1 MGGSKAK
8 DKAEEPSKDPVIRIV
23 PKITD
28 ELKRKTAV
36 AMEKKQKKAS
46 KDADG
51 IKQELKIEPVDE
63 FDAMITD
70 NKDSNQKLADRIEKK
85 KKLKGNEITEKE
97 LKIEPTGEP
106 EKLAEGNEETSKP
119 TTSDRFSKYDLQ
131 FCTSPKES

>member
-51 IKQELKIEPVDE
+51 FKQELKIEPVDE

-70 NKDSNQKLADRIEKK
+70 NKDSNEKLADRIEKK
-85 KKLKGNEITEKE
+85 KESKTES
-97 LKIEPTGEP
+97 IEEQEKFTERSEDPT
-106 EKLAEGNEETSKP
+106 S
-119 TTSDRFSKYDLQ
+119 SDRFAKY
-131 FCTSPKES
+131 

>member
-51 IKQELKIEPVDE
+51 FKQELKIEPVDE

-70 NKDSNQKLADRIEKK
+70 NKDSNQKLADRIAKK
-85 KKLKGNEITEKE
+85 NKSKGNEIIEKE
-97 LKIEPTGEP
+97 LKTESIK
-106 EKLAEGNEETSKP
+106 EKEKFTESSEEP

-131 FCTSPKES
+131 FCT

>member
-8 DKAEEPSKDPVIRIV
+8 DKSEETSKDAGIRIV

-51 IKQELKIEPVDE
+51 IKQELTIEPVDE

-70 NKDSNQKLADRIEKK
+70 NKGSNQKLADRIEKK
-85 KKLKGNEITEKE
+85 NKSKRNEIIEKE
-97 LKIEPTGEP
+97 LKTE
-106 EKLAEGNEETSKP
+106 SK
-119 TTSDRFSKYDLQ
+119 
-131 FCTSPKES
+131 